1 MPCEAEEIWNRYWP
15 HPWSQRM
22 DPLEVLRPG
31 QRRSLCW
38 CSAWS
43 REGRIR
49 PSLGDCFIF
58 LVSTFGRWLD
68 WLFFQLNLQWDWND
82 FEHYSE
88 VRCTLPN
95 GSVLDDP
102 EQIVFKLPGF
112 RVQNHNLQWLLK
124 CLGMIL
130 LPYFCVPGS
139 PKKLSDY
146 NCDVILPVCRS
157 AQHDEAAVDRNL
169 LRNPGLHKDV
179 SWGVPQ
185 DGILDFFRLL
195 WFLPAP

>member
-1 MPCEAEEIWNRYWP
+1 M
-15 HPWSQRM
+15 
-22 DPLEVLRPG
+22 
-31 QRRSLCW
+31 
-38 CSAWS
+38 
-43 REGRIR
+43 
-49 PSLGDCFIF
+49 
-58 LVSTFGRWLD
+58 
-68 WLFFQLNLQWDWND
+68 
-82 FEHYSE
+82 
-88 VRCTLPN
+88 RCTLPN

-102 EQIVFKLPGF
+102 EQIVFELPGF

-130 LPYFCVPGS
+130 LPCFCVPGS